1 MLDIKSKKQI
11 IKYVCISVFFLI
23 FGLIYESFSHG
34 VYSVYMM
41 YAFIIPLLLGVFV
54 YVVLY
59 LTKFN
64 LYVSEFGMQIY
75 NSSIISLT
83 LGSIMKGVLE
93 IYGTTN
99 NLIIY
104 YLIISIILIILS
116 IVINVISVKKNK

>member
-1 MLDIKSKKQI
+1 
-11 IKYVCISVFFLI
+11 
-23 FGLIYESFSHG
+23 
-34 VYSVYMM
+34 MM